1 MSAKAD
7 LTPACRALRPA
18 VSQTLRQSASAGKQL
33 HLAFSRG
40 PPSKKYNKKKG
51 HHVAVKACHQD
62 PVTTGRDHLHA
73 GAKGRVT
80 RLRTLGH
87 TAGSAGL
94 PGE

>member
-18 VSQTLRQSASAGKQL
+18 VSQTLQQSASAEKQL

-40 PPSKKYNKKKG
+40 HLSKIYSKKKG
-51 HHVAVKACHQD
+51 HRVAAEACHQD
-62 PVTTGRDHLHA
+62 PVTTGRDHQHA

-80 RLRTLGH
+80 RQRTPGH
-87 TAGSAGL
+87 TVGSVGQ